1 MTRFSRAPAF
11 GSFFVCLSLLLS
23 SAFTLNEDL
32 RVVGDIHVRL
42 SLFDLFK
49 QAEFCQDAV
58 YSRTSFRHLESGK
71 YRGKRFLSSRLC
83 YYSNA
88 VSGYHLTRIVFAG
101 DVSPNPGPVTR
112 RSNATENLLLS
123 AFSTIKHHGRC
134 DITVGHTNARGLHKN
149 LPQVKFLLFH
159 TGLDVLA
166 VSETHLS
173 PAVESYEIAIQGYQL
188 QRKDRLGKIGG
199 GVAVYFKDSLDCIS
213 IAKYDNC
220 DIEATWLELKVK
232 SQRLLVGCIYRP
244 PDSEGFYDK
253 FLPILERISANR
265 KNVIITGDF
274 NSNMLDNSGNGK
286 KFKDVLQLVNFK
298 NVIKNPTRVTEH
310 SSTIIDLICTNNMP
324 KVNSAGVIDF
334 CIADHKFIYIS
345 FKLAKSRNSLP
356 VIKQVKNFKGVK
368 EDPKSLQNDL
378 ETAPWWICSIFDE
391 IDDVTWAWETMFK
404 DVVDSH
410 VTKRLVKIR
419 QHSLPWMNSEIRK
432 AMNKRYKLL
441 KLCDGT
447 PNTNQYWEEYKSAR
461 NQVTAL
467 LRSAETQYWKERF
480 DKANNSSMFWKT
492 VHSISG
498 SQKSSRIGPVKD
510 ENSLEVL
517 DDGMKADLFNQ
528 YFVNIGRDVAENLV
542 TIPNQS
548 DIQHIYRVS
557 APSCNSLVLD
567 FENIFK
573 SLKNIK
579 SNKAAGPDGISS
591 TIISLA
597 GPAIIHGL
605 ENIFKRSFVTRT
617 VPTSWKRAKVTPI
630 FKKGAR
636 TDIANYRPI
645 SLLCIPSKLLE
656 HQVCNIIDEHLSN
669 SSLKSSSQWGF
680 TKGLSSEGML
690 LKMTDTWKM
699 NMDKGMIVGAIFVD
713 FKKAFDS
720 ISHNILSLKLQ
731 AIGLSGNLHEW
742 LMDYLKHRFQYTVVN
757 GHPSNLD
764 EVKYGVPQGSLLG
777 PRLYTIYVNDL
788 PNAITSGDVFMYA
801 DDTTL
806 YCVGKNFDQVCSQL
820 NNILEQLLLWSTMNK
835 LCIHPVKSEVMI
847 LSKTSFIGPVPP
859 IHFGNNFINVVNH
872 TTCLGLIIDN
882 RLTWAMHVD
891 HVKKSFAQ
899 KVGALKRMKKLPVK
913 VLEEIYFK
921 SIVPAVS
928 YGIVVWGNCNYSIME
943 SLNPIHARAAR
954 VIHQDKSLEK
964 LNWLPISYIYKR
976 RLLLLMHDVLNDKI
990 LYPPFNLRLGN
1001 RPSRT
1006 GGLQVE
1012 IPRVNYKVG
1021 KESAQY
1027 RGPVIWNFIARL
1039 ANFNVNIQK
1048 DSFKNILRRLSQNI
1062 NSFLFEAPMIAM
1074 KDRDFV
1080 YF

>member
-1 MTRFSRAPAF
+1 MKGQNFASQVISR
-11 GSFFVCLSLLLS
+11 
-23 SAFTLNEDL
+23 
-32 RVVGDIHVRL
+32 
-42 SLFDLFK
+42 
-49 QAEFCQDAV
+49 
-58 YSRTSFRHLESGK
+58 
-71 YRGKRFLSSRLC
+71 
-83 YYSNA
+83 
-88 VSGYHLTRIVFAG
+88 
-101 DVSPNPGPVTR
+101 
-112 RSNATENLLLS
+112 
-123 AFSTIKHHGRC
+123 
-134 DITVGHTNARGLHKN
+134 HT
-149 LPQVKFLLFH
+149 F
-159 TGLDVLA
+159 
-166 VSETHLS
+166 
-173 PAVESYEIAIQGYQL
+173 
-188 QRKDRLGKIGG
+188 
-199 GVAVYFKDSLDCIS
+199 
-213 IAKYDNC
+213 
-220 DIEATWLELKVK
+220 
-232 SQRLLVGCIYRP
+232 
-244 PDSEGFYDK
+244 
-253 FLPILERISANR
+253 RISR
-265 KNVIITGDF
+265 KKGSDF
-274 NSNMLDNSGNGK
+274 
-286 KFKDVLQLVNFK
+286 F
-298 NVIKNPTRVTEH
+298 
-310 SSTIIDLICTNNMP
+310 
-324 KVNSAGVIDF
+324 
-334 CIADHKFIYIS
+334 DHRGTLRKIQ
-345 FKLAKSRNSLP
+345 N
-356 VIKQVKNFKGVK
+356 
-368 EDPKSLQNDL
+368 LQNDL

-419 QHSLPWMNSEIRK
+419 RHSLPWMNSEIRK

-447 PNTNQYWEEYKSAR
+447 PNTNQDWEEYKSVR

-467 LRSAETQYWKERF
+467 LKSAETQYWKEKF

-510 ENSLEVL
+510 ENSMEVL

-528 YFVNIGRDVAENLV
+528 YFVNIGRDVAENLP

-567 FENIFK
+567 SKNIFK

-597 GPAIIHGL
+597 GPAIISGL

-617 VPTSWKRAKVTPI
+617 VPISWKRAKVTPI

-656 HQVCNIIDEHLSN
+656 HQVCNIIDERLSN

-742 LMDYLKHRFQYTVVN
+742 LMDYLKDRFQYTVVN

-820 NNILEQLLLWSTMNK
+820 NNILEQLLLWSTTNK

-899 KVGALKRMKKLPVK
+899 IVGALKRMKKLPVK

-976 RLLLLMHDVLNDKI
+976 RLLFLMHDVLNDKI
-990 LYPPFNLRLGN
+990 LYPPFNLRLRN

-1048 DSFKNILRRLSQNI
+1048 DSFKNILRGLSQNI
-1062 NSFLFEAPMIAM
+1062 NNFLFEAPMIAM
-1074 KDRDFV
+1074 KDQDFV

>member
-32 RVVGDIHVRL
+32 RVIGDIDVRL